1 MAYEQN
7 LRCPL
12 RVHFVVLLSSYQY
25 MGNSFPATTE
35 PDFYVDEKSIDKPY
49 KIVGKGYP
57 NGVGTLTLKS
67 LQRKAIEK
75 AKKKGADA
83 VLIQD
88 YFVPA
93 AVTTSGTMHHAGNGN
108 SVLAYDVDTQF
119 IILFLKYTE

>member
-1 MAYEQN
+1 MNKIYIA
-7 LRCPL
+7 
-12 RVHFVVLLSSYQY
+12 LLIVIFSACSAHIKY
-25 MGNSFPATTE
+25 MGNSFPPTRE

-93 AVTTSGTMHHAGNGN
+93 IVTATGTMHHAGN